1 MANNKFFV
9 GVGGNDIIFMRP
21 IPQKISKS
29 DAIELAA
36 WIVCLAD
43 DNMGKEGGQFK
54 TALNDVM
61 NT

>member
-9 GVGGNDIIFMRP
+9 GVGGTDIVFMRP

-43 DNMGKEGGQFK
+43 DKMGEKGGQFQ
-54 TALNDVM
+54 TALKDVM